1 MFVLPETAKAVL
13 IRTDFSDQQAWEACR
28 SAIDASA
35 RAAFDVSIEQ
45 DVEILDDPTNRDITV
60 EQLLA
65 LESLEDTDH
74 TFVMLADR
82 ETMTSSEH
90 PILFLDLFEDQRG
103 ATVRVAA
110 SELGEAIGNVD
121 NGNIT
126 IEDYAAAAQHAGD
139 GAVFRGF
146 A

>member
-1 MFVLPETAKAVL
+1 MIALPETVKSLL
-13 IRTDFSDQQAWEACR
+13 IRTDFSDQQAWESCR

-35 RAAFDVSIEQ
+35 MEASDVSIEE
-45 DVEILDDPTNRDITV
+45 DVEILDDPENSDLTV

-74 TFVMLADR
+74 TYVMLADR
-82 ETMTSSEH
+82 ETMASAEH
-90 PILFLDLFEDQRG
+90 PILLLDLFEDQRG
-103 ATVRVAA
+103 ATVRVA
-110 SELGEAIGNVD
+110 SCELGDVVGNVD

-126 IEDYAAAAQHAGD
+126 IADYAKAAQHAGD
-139 GAVFRGF
+139 GEVFRGF

>member
-1 MFVLPETAKAVL
+1 MFVLPETVKAVL
-13 IRTDFSDQQAWEACR
+13 IRTDFSDQQAWESCR

-35 RAAFDVSIEQ
+35 MAAFDASIDQ
-45 DVEILDDPTNRDITV
+45 DVEILDDPANRDLTV
-60 EQLLA
+60 ERLLA

-82 ETMTSSEH
+82 ETMASTEY

-103 ATVRVAA
+103 ATVRVVA
-110 SELGEAIGNVD
+110 SELSEAIGNVD

-126 IEDYAAAAQHAGD
+126 IADYAAAAEHAGD
-139 GAVFRGF
+139 KGVFRGF